1 MESSQY
7 GDLNFKPAKANYT
20 PVYMGM
26 IALYSMKVT
35 NYNIG
40 ANAGLNQGD
49 LTLAIDPLI
58 YFGTPLMS
66 PSRRIDSLWNSNVAT
81 EAR

>member
-58 YFGTPLMS
+58 YLVEPL
-66 PSRRIDSLWNSNVAT
+66 
-81 EAR
+81 